1 MTPEVVIYRYLEVLQ
16 KEPVDVAALAR
27 LICTDADLLGRW
39 LTILQAPADPEM
51 LRQHLAAMSPSLLVA
66 LARAQAWSMV
76 LHFGTA
82 RLALD
87 RWQAVLQSAFLAE
100 AMAREF
106 DLPPARTRSL
116 ILLAISG
123 VSLPHDPRLQ
133 ELIEFRGASEEL
145 LQDAEPTQQ
154 ILAVVETLDGVGLD
168 AAKNVAQTLLQLDPD
183 RFVSMQSA
191 AEEACRKLLRLI
203 GITDDQGSDWS
214 ERIAAEQQLAL
225 LAPLLAARTDVELA
239 EVHLKISRSLFTRQP
254 ILLLRSAT
262 DQLISLPD
270 RDVRV
275 RLDSAVSGIAIA
287 CREGAARSI
296 EEHSESSV
304 ADRLVLRRL
313 DCEEGLVL
321 PLIADQPIK
330 DAATTTVLGALV
342 FPQDEDS
349 DPEFLMRAY
358 AAALTSK
365 LKHRTESPAH
375 DDRDEALLAYRNG
388 ELARLREI
396 VHEANNPLSIVNN
409 YLHILELRLQG
420 EASTQEQLAVMGRE
434 IRRAA
439 TLFQRAKD
447 VPEPQ
452 LVTAVDAAPA
462 MKRFDVQALLRQVT
476 ELHRGYADAAGVELE
491 TNLHTAAV
499 VVESDENQLT
509 QVLTNLLKNAIEAC
523 RSGDLVT
530 VGLTSDVYRNG
541 QHGLEVLVQDSG
553 PGIEAEV
560 LAHLAE
566 PKRSGKSGDHSG
578 LGIAIVYRIV
588 NALGGSMDVR
598 SSGSLGTTFS
608 IFLPHISG

>member
-1 MTPEVVIYRYLEVLQ
+1 VTPEVVIYRYLEELQ
-16 KEPVDVAALAR
+16 AEPVDVAALAR

-39 LTILQAPADPEM
+39 LTILQAPADPEI
-51 LRQHLAAMSPSLLVA
+51 LRQQLAAMSPPLLVA

-87 RWQAVLQSAFLAE
+87 RWQAVLQSAFLSE

-106 DLPPARTRSL
+106 ELPPARTRSL

-123 VSLPHDPRLQ
+123 VSLSHDPRLQ
-133 ELIEFRGASEEL
+133 ELIEFRGASEDL

-154 ILAVVETLDGVGLD
+154 ILAVVETLDAAGLD
-168 AAKNVAQTLLQLDPD
+168 AAKKIAQALLQIDPD
-183 RFVSMQSA
+183 RFVTMQSA
-191 AEEACRKLLRLI
+191 AEDACRKLLRLI
-203 GITDDQGSDWS
+203 GIADDQGSDWS

-225 LAPLLAARTDVELA
+225 LAPLLAARTEAEMA
-239 EVHLKISRSLFTRQP
+239 EVHHKISRSLFSRQP

-262 DQLISLPD
+262 GQLISLPD

-275 RLDSAVSGIAIA
+275 RLDSSISGIALA
-287 CREGAARSI
+287 CREGAARVI

-313 DCEEGLVL
+313 DSEEGLVL
-321 PLIADQPIK
+321 PLIADETTR
-330 DAATTTVLGALV
+330 DTTATTVLGALV

-358 AAALTSK
+358 ANALTSQ
-365 LKHRTESPAH
+365 LKHRSDSPPH
-375 DDRDEALLAYRNG
+375 DDRDEALLAYRDG
-388 ELARLREI
+388 EIARLREI

-420 EASTQEQLAVMGRE
+420 EVSTQEQLAVMGRE

-452 LVTAVDAAPA
+452 LVKAADAAPA
-462 MKRFDVQALLRQVT
+462 MKRFDIQSLLRQVT
-476 ELHRGYADAAGVELE
+476 ELHQGYADAAGVELE
-491 TNLHTAAV
+491 ANLHSAAV
-499 VVESDENQLT
+499 VVESDESQLT
-509 QVLTNLLKNAIEAC
+509 QIVTNLLKNAIEAC

-530 VGLTSDVYRNG
+530 VGLTADVYRNG
-541 QHGLEVLVQDSG
+541 RHGLEVLVQDSG
-553 PGIEAEV
+553 PGIEPEI

-566 PKRSGKSGDHSG
+566 PKRSRKSGDHSG
-578 LGIAIVYRIV
+578 LGLAIVYRLV

-598 SSGSLGTTFS
+598 SSASLGTTFS
-608 IFLPHISG
+608 IFLPHLPG

>member
-16 KEPVDVAALAR
+16 KEPVDVAALVR

-39 LTILQAPADPEM
+39 LTILQVPADPEV
-51 LRQHLAAMSPSLLVA
+51 LRQHLAEMAPPLLVA

-87 RWQAVLQSAFLAE
+87 RWQAVLHSAFLAE

-106 DLPPARTRSL
+106 ELPPARTRSL

-123 VSLPHDPRLQ
+123 VSPSHDPRLR

-145 LQDAEPTQQ
+145 LKDAEPTQQ
-154 ILAVVETLDGVGLD
+154 ILAVVEAVDAVGL
-168 AAKNVAQTLLQLDPD
+168 AAGQGMALALLQINPD
-183 RFVSMQSA
+183 RFASMQSA
-191 AEEACRKLLRLI
+191 AEEACQRLLRLI
-203 GITDDQGSDWS
+203 GVSDDQGSDWS

-239 EVHLKISRSLFTRQP
+239 AVHLKVSRSLFTRQP
-254 ILLLRSAT
+254 ILLLRNAT

-275 RLDSAVSGIAIA
+275 RLDSTSSGIAIA
-287 CREGAARSI
+287 CREGAARTI
-296 EEHSESSV
+296 EDHTESSI

-321 PLIADQPIK
+321 PLVADAGAK
-330 DAATTTVLGALV
+330 DVAASLVLGALV

-358 AAALTSK
+358 AIALTSQ
-365 LKHRTESPAH
+365 LKHRSRSRPL
-375 DDRDEALLAYRNG
+375 DDRDEALLAYRDG
-388 ELARLREI
+388 EVARLREI

-420 EASTQEQLAVMGRE
+420 ESSTQEQLAVMGRE

-439 TLFQRAKD
+439 SIFQRAKD

-452 LVTAVDAAPA
+452 LAKSTDSAPA
-462 MKRFDVQALLRQVT
+462 MNSFDIQAMLRQVT

-491 TNLHTAAV
+491 AMLHTSSV
-499 VVESDENQLT
+499 MVESDENLLN
-509 QVLTNLLKNAIEAC
+509 QVMTNLLKNAIEAC

-530 VGLTSDVYRNG
+530 VGLTADVYRNG
-541 QHGLEVLVQDSG
+541 LHGLEILVQDSG
-553 PGIEAEV
+553 PGIEPEV

-566 PKRSGKSGDHSG
+566 PKRSGKGDDHSG
-578 LGIAIVYRIV
+578 LGLAIVYRIV
-588 NALGGSMDVR
+588 NSLGGSIDVR
-598 SSGSLGTTFS
+598 SSASLGTTFS
-608 IFLPHISG
+608 IFLPHTPA

>member
-1 MTPEVVIYRYLEVLQ
+1 VTPEVVIYRYLEALQ
-16 KEPVDVAALAR
+16 KEPVDVPALAR

-39 LTILQAPADPEM
+39 LTILQAPADPEV
-51 LRQHLAAMSPSLLVA
+51 LRQHLTAMSPPLLTA

-87 RWQAVLQSAFLAE
+87 RWQAVLHSAFLAE

-106 DLPPARTRSL
+106 ELPTARTRSL

-123 VSLPHDPRLQ
+123 VSLSHDPRLR

-145 LQDAEPTQQ
+145 LRDAEPTQQ
-154 ILAVVETLDGVGLD
+154 ILAVVETLDSVGRE
-168 AAKNVAQTLLQLDPD
+168 AAEGVAQSLLQINPD
-183 RFVSMQSA
+183 RFASMQSA
-191 AEEACRKLLRLI
+191 ATDACQRLLRLI
-203 GITDDQGSDWS
+203 GVTDDQGSDWS

-225 LAPLLAARTDVELA
+225 LAPLLAARTEVDLA
-239 EVHLKISRSLFTRQP
+239 EIHLKVSRSLFTRQP
-254 ILLLRSAT
+254 ILLLRNASA
-262 DQLISLPD
+262 QLISLPD

-275 RLDSAVSGIAIA
+275 HLDSTASGIAMA
-287 CREGAARSI
+287 CREGAARTI
-296 EEHSESSV
+296 EENPESAV

-313 DCEEGLVL
+313 DCDEGLVL
-321 PLIADQPIK
+321 PLIAEAGMK
-330 DAATTTVLGALV
+330 NVAAATVLGALV
-342 FPQDEDS
+342 FPHDEDS

-358 AAALTSK
+358 AGALTSQ
-365 LKHRTESPAH
+365 LKHRTEAPAQ
-375 DDRDEALLAYRNG
+375 DDRDQALLAYRDG

-452 LVTAVDAAPA
+452 LAKSADVTPTLN
-462 MKRFDVQALLRQVT
+462 RFDIQAMLRQVT
-476 ELHRGYADAAGVELE
+476 ELHRGYADAAAVELE
-491 TNLHTAAV
+491 AMLQTTAV
-499 VVESDENQLT
+499 MVESDENQLT

-530 VGLTSDVYRNG
+530 VSLTADVYRNG
-541 QHGLEVLVQDSG
+541 RHGLEVMVQDSG
-553 PGIEAEV
+553 PGIEPEV
-560 LAHLAE
+560 LAHLTE
-566 PKRSGKSGDHSG
+566 PKQSLKGSDHSG
-578 LGIAIVYRIV
+578 LGLAIVYRMV
-588 NALGGSMDVR
+588 NSLGGSMDVR
-598 SSGSLGTTFS
+598 SSASLGTTFS
-608 IFLPHISG
+608 IFLPHVPA